1 MLLKTFLNPKY
12 PSRDHALELPM
23 AHEVTGLGDGHPNYD
38 IIMDLFN
45 NKVAYDETPD
55 VSSSTSD
62 DDKENILKQKV
73 RELIENGALLHYDKS
88 GLLLPTNIDCEEEE

>member
-1 MLLKTFLNPKY
+1 MLLKTFANPEY
-12 PSRDHALELPM
+12 PNRDHALKLPM
-23 AHEVTGLGDGHPNYD
+23 AHEVSNLDEGHPNYD

-62 DDKENILKQKV
+62 EKKK
-73 RELIENGALLHYDKS
+73 
-88 GLLLPTNIDCEEEE
+88 TNLNKR